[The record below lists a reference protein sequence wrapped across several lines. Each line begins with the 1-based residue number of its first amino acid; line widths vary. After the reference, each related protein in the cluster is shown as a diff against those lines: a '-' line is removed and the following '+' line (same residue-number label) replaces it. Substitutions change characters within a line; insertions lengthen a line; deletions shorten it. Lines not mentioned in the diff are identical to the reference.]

1 MLKKILFLICILGF
15 PALSFGILDRAVSMQ
30 PIATQHRP
38 APQTIAALNQQVL
51 QLEQAIA
58 PPSPQLAVET
68 WARGVKTRNGALQFA
83 VLSPS
88 MRHAHESAFV
98 AANWVTGGSSPW
110 VDRYRIMSKK
120 QQGETWW
127 FEVEYHLMTST
138 GSSGTETQ
146 QLAVSYFP
154 LTEDRMEGW
163 YIISFTPVP
172 SLPIPS
178 T

>member
-1 MLKKILFLICILGF
+1 MVKRSLFLICILGF
-15 PALSFGILDRAVSMQ
+15 PTLSFGLLDRAVSMQ
-30 PIATQHRP
+30 PIAFQSQRSS
-38 APQTIAALNQQVL
+38 PQTVATLNQQVL

-68 WARGVKTRNGALQFA
+68 WARGIKTRNGALQFA

-88 MRHAHESAFV
+88 MRRTHESAFV

-110 VDRYRIMSKK
+110 VDRYQIMSKK
-120 QQGETWW
+120 QQDETWW
-127 FEVEYHLMTST
+127 FEIEYHLMTSS
-138 GSSGTETQ
+138 GSFGTETQ

-163 YIISFTPVP
+163 YITSFTPVP
-172 SLPIPS
+172 GLGM
-178 T
+178 